1 MVLVAIAVLMELLGL
16 LPHIWKLQHI
26 NTDR

>member
-1 MVLVAIAVLMELLGL
+1 MVLVAIAVLMELLEL
-16 LPHIWKLQHI
+16 LAHIWKLQHI